1 VGKIYNPALVF
12 LHLGARVPGM
22 ALAGALLAVVAV
34 LSRLPTAAAAAPRRV
49 LQPACACAT
58 CVSKGQYTVADCASF
73 GLDCSCYGGTGPAT
87 GGGGYA
93 MQIGDGACFNLVD
106 RTAAVN
112 DECCNEK
119 TEDCSSGRPATCN
132 LGCAHVLLPFFDDC
146 AGVLGTAGAAQLDG
160 IVVLCRAAE
169 AAAPPVRHLSSRP
182 RLACDRHAVYVSS
195 LSRADAGMP
204 RALSLLACMIIP

>member
-1 VGKIYNPALVF
+1 
-12 LHLGARVPGM
+12 M
-22 ALAGALLAVVAV
+22 ALAGALLAVVSLVTV
-34 LSRLPTAAAAAPRRV
+34 LSRLPTAAAPRRV

-58 CVSKGQYTVADCASF
+58 CVSKGNTVADCTSF
-73 GLDCSCYGGTGPAT
+73 GLDCSYYSGGCSGYGG
-87 GGGGYA
+87 
-93 MQIGDGACFNLVD
+93 ACADLGD

-119 TEDCSSGRPATCN
+119 TVEDCSSGRPATCN

-146 AGVLGTAGAAQLDG
+146 AGALGTTGAAQFDG
-160 IVVLCRAAE
+160 IVALCRAAE
-169 AAAPPVRHLSSRP
+169 DAPPVRHLSSRP
-182 RLACDRHAVYVSS
+182 RLACDRHAVSVSS